1 MQDVMLS
8 GVVSSQ
14 TSSSLVV
21 ASTPGL
27 VSVSCVAMP
36 TVAAG
41 KLTSLTDHN
50 VFVNLQSTANS
61 G

>member
-1 MQDVMLS
+1 MLS